1 MVNNRNSKMEREFK
15 KILEKVGEN
24 PNREGLKKTPE
35 RAAEAFRFFTSGYDQ
50 KIKEVVNGAIYKEKS
65 NSMVLL
71 KDIGFY
77 SLCEHHLL
85 PFFGKCHI
93 GYIPNGK
100 VLGLSKLPRI
110 VNMYARRLQIQER
123 ITAQIAE
130 TINRVIKPKGVAV
143 VMEADHMCMMMRG
156 VQKQGSKTVTS
167 SVLGAFA
174 RNRKTREEF
183 LKLIG

>member
-1 MVNNRNSKMEREFK
+1 MEKQFK
-15 KILEKVGEN
+15 KILDLVGED
-24 PNREGLKKTPE
+24 PNREGLKKTPA
-35 RAAEAFRFFTSGYDQ
+35 RAAEAFRFFTSGYD
-50 KIKEVVNGAIYKEKS
+50 KNLKNIVNDAIYKEKS
-65 NSMVLL
+65 NNMVIL

-100 VLGLSKLPRI
+100 VIGLSKLPRI
-110 VNMYARRLQIQER
+110 VNMYSRRLQLQER
-123 ITAQIAE
+123 ITAQIADAVNK
-130 TINRVIKPKGVAV
+130 IIRPKGVAV

-167 SVLGAFA
+167 SVLGTFA
-174 RNRKTREEF
+174 KSRKTREEF
-183 LKLIG
+183 LKLISSH

>member
-1 MVNNRNSKMEREFK
+1 MEKEFK
-15 KILEKVGEN
+15 NILKKVGEN
-24 PNREGLKKTPE
+24 PNREGLKKTPK
-35 RAAEAFRFFTSGYDQ
+35 RAAEAFKFFTSGYNQ
-50 KIKEVVNGAIYKEKS
+50 KVKDIVNGAIYKEKS
-65 NSMVLL
+65 NNMVVL

-93 GYIPNGK
+93 AYIPNGK
-100 VLGLSKLPRI
+100 VIGLSKLPRI

-130 TINRVIKPKGVAV
+130 TINKVIKPKGVAV

-156 VQKQGSKTVTS
+156 VQKQGSTTVTS

-174 RNRKTREEF
+174 KSRKTREEF
-183 LKLIG
+183 LTLIRNK

>member
-1 MVNNRNSKMEREFK
+1 MEKQFK
-15 KILEKVGEN
+15 KILDLVGEN
-24 PNREGLKKTPE
+24 PNREGLKKTPA
-35 RAAEAFRFFTSGYDQ
+35 RAADAFRFFTSGYNQ
-50 KIKEVVNGAIYKEKS
+50 NLKKIVNGAIYKEKS
-65 NSMVLL
+65 NNMVIL

-93 GYIPNGK
+93 GYIPDGR
-100 VLGLSKLPRI
+100 VIGLSKLPRI
-110 VNMYARRLQIQER
+110 VNMYARRLQLQER
-123 ITAQIAE
+123 ITAQIADAVNK
-130 TINRVIKPKGVAV
+130 IIKPKGVAV

-174 RNRKTREEF
+174 KNRKTREEF
-183 LKLIG
+183 LKLISSH

>member
-1 MVNNRNSKMEREFK
+1 MEREFK
-15 KILEKVGEN
+15 KILEKCGEN

-35 RAAEAFRFFTSGYDQ
+35 RASEAFRFFTSGYNQ
-50 KIKEVVNGAIYKEKS
+50 KIKDVVNGAIYKEKS
-65 NSMVLL
+65 NNMVLL

-110 VNMYARRLQIQER
+110 VNMYSRRLQIQER
-123 ITAQIAE
+123 ITAQIAD
-130 TINRVIKPKGVAV
+130 TINKVIKPKGVAV

-174 RNRKTREEF
+174 KNRKTREEF